1 MSLADDLLSSLPSA
15 PAKLYDVR
23 VGPFW
28 TVVWAEHGAGL
39 ASTQRDAHT
48 PHGHS
53 LIRWAGDLLQHSVQ
67 ELAALL
73 RSQSPMEAALGMA
86 AVNALLEVDES
97 RLTNRNASEEIIRR
111 GAGKRVVVVGHF
123 PFIPDVRLAVGHL
136 DVLEF
141 DPGPNEWPAVAAG
154 EVVPQADVVAITGTS
169 LLNKTF
175 DGLIGLCRPD
185 AYVLLLGPT
194 TPLSPIL
201 FDYGVDLIAGTRVVD
216 PVAALTTA
224 SEGAIFRQM
233 RGVRLVTMT
242 KDKYPISVEP
252 GGANVGY

>member
-1 MSLADDLLSSLPSA
+1 VSLADDLLSSLPSA

-48 PHGHS
+48 PHGHR

-86 AVNALLEVDES
+86 AVNALLEVDEG

-111 GAGKRVVVVGHF
+111 GGGKRVVIVGHF
-123 PFIPDVRLAVGHL
+123 PFIPEVRRAVSHL
-136 DVLEF
+136 DVLEL
-141 DPGPNEWPAVAAG
+141 DPGTDELPPQAASQVIP
-154 EVVPQADVVAITGTS
+154 EADVVAITGTS
-169 LLNKTF
+169 LLNRTF
-175 DGLIGLCRPD
+175 DGLIELCQPE
-185 AYVLLLGPT
+185 AFVLVLGPT
-194 TPLSPIL
+194 TPLSPRL
-201 FDYGVDLIAGTRVVD
+201 FDYGVDLIAGTQVLD
-216 PVAALTTA
+216 PVEALTA
-224 SEGAIFRQM
+224 AGQGAIFRQM
-233 RGVRLVTMT
+233 RGVRLVTMA
-242 KDKYPISVEP
+242 KSQ
-252 GGANVGY
+252 